1 MNIYAV
7 ISAYTGGVRAM
18 TNRKFKDYHKNVIVH
33 KCVEESGRN
42 LARIL
47 LALNKVYP
55 KVFYAKT
62 IQEWMELYP
71 DTCRKM
77 DMLDAADAFD
87 YKIERLC
94 EEYGIDGKWCME
106 FVRRNSDVTNA
117 DNIKVLANNIKV
129 ALVHT
134 CSQYGIGRKRLAEIQ
149 AELDKEQ
156 LREPEKELKKF
167 GINMESQSVGEM
179 DYRKLV
185 PKKQKE
191 ASYEDIKRGYQG
203 LAALKAY
210 QDEVNKA

>member
-1 MNIYAV
+1 
-7 ISAYTGGVRAM
+7 M

-33 KCVEESGRN
+33 KCVEENGKN

-77 DMLDAADAFD
+77 DMLDAAGAFD

-106 FVRRNSDVTNA
+106 FVRRNSDVTNE
-117 DNIKVLANNIKV
+117 DNMKVLANNIKV